1 MEDEKIIDLYWER
14 KDEAIMETQAAYG
27 RQLQTIA
34 QRIVQSYED
43 AEESVNDTYLAAWR
57 TIPPKR
63 PKYFFA
69 YLAKICRNFAFGK
82 LDWQDAARRKAE
94 VVTLSEEMELCI
106 PDTSRDSAAE
116 GREITRALNAFLG
129 TLTQENR
136 RLFVRRYWYVDTVA
150 EIAQR
155 YNIPLTAQLPIDP
168 KLAGG
173 IDKGMIELFNGDWL
187 DKIADAVYD
196 LPARAGK

>member
-82 LDWQDAARRKAE
+82 LDWLDAARRKAE

-116 GREITRALNAFLG
+116 GREITRGAERVPRHADPGEPAAVRAAVLVRGHRGGDRPAL
-129 TLTQENR
+129 QHE
-136 RLFVRRYWYVDTVA
+136 
-150 EIAQR
+150 
-155 YNIPLTAQLPIDP
+155 
-168 KLAGG
+168 
-173 IDKGMIELFNGDWL
+173 
-187 DKIADAVYD
+187 
-196 LPARAGK
+196 

>member
-1 MEDEKIIDLYWER
+1 MRPLWRPRRPTDGSCKL
-14 KDEAIMETQAAYG
+14 
-27 RQLQTIA
+27 IA

-82 LDWQDAARRKAE
+82 LDWLDAARRKAE
-94 VVTLSEEMELCI
+94 VVTPERGDGAVH
-106 PDTSRDSAAE
+106 PRHQPGFRRRGA
-116 GREITRALNAFLG
+116 EITRALNAFLG

-155 YNIPLTAQLPIDP
+155 YNMSESKVKTRLHRIRE
-168 KLAGG
+168 KLRVYLMQEG
-173 IDKGMIELFNGDWL
+173 I
-187 DKIADAVYD
+187 AV
-196 LPARAGK
+196 

>member
-14 KDEAIMETQAAYG
+14 KDDAIMETQKAYG

-63 PKYFFA
+63 PSHFFA
-69 YLAKICRNFAFGK
+69 YLAKICRNFAFGR
-82 LDWQDAARRKAE
+82 LDWRDAAKRRAE
-94 VVTLSEEMELCI
+94 VVSLSEEMELCI
-106 PDTSRDSAAE
+106 PDTSREQAAE
-116 GREITRALNAFLG
+116 GKEITRALNAFLG
-129 TLTQENR
+129 TLSQENR
-136 RLFVRRYWYVDTVA
+136 VLFVRRYWYVDTIA

-155 YNIPLTAQLPIDP
+155 YHMSESKVKTRLHRIRE
-168 KLAGG
+168 KLRGYLEQEG
-173 IDKGMIELFNGDWL
+173 I
-187 DKIADAVYD
+187 AV
-196 LPARAGK
+196 

>member
-82 LDWQDAARRKAE
+82 LDWLDAARRKAE
-94 VVTLSEEMELCI
+94 VVTLSEEME
-106 PDTSRDSAAE
+106 
-116 GREITRALNAFLG
+116 
-129 TLTQENR
+129 
-136 RLFVRRYWYVDTVA
+136 LFVRRYWYVDTVA

-155 YNIPLTAQLPIDP
+155 YNMSESKVKTRLHRIRE
-168 KLAGG
+168 KLRVYLMQEG
-173 IDKGMIELFNGDWL
+173 I
-187 DKIADAVYD
+187 AV
-196 LPARAGK
+196 

>member
-82 LDWQDAARRKAE
+82 LDWLDAARRKAE
-94 VVTLSEEMELCI
+94 VVTPGAERI
-106 PDTSRDSAAE
+106 PRHADPGEPAAV
-116 GREITRALNAFLG
+116 RAAVL
-129 TLTQENR
+129 
-136 RLFVRRYWYVDTVA
+136 VRGHR
-150 EIAQR
+150 
-155 YNIPLTAQLPIDP
+155 
-168 KLAGG
+168 GG
-173 IDKGMIELFNGDWL
+173 DR
-187 DKIADAVYD
+187 
-196 LPARAGK
+196 PALQHE

>member
-69 YLAKICRNFAFGK
+69 YLAKYAGILPSASWTGWMR
-82 LDWQDAARRKAE
+82 
-94 VVTLSEEMELCI
+94 
-106 PDTSRDSAAE
+106 PD
-116 GREITRALNAFLG
+116 GRPR
-129 TLTQENR
+129 
-136 RLFVRRYWYVDTVA
+136 W
-150 EIAQR
+150 
-155 YNIPLTAQLPIDP
+155 
-168 KLAGG
+168 
-173 IDKGMIELFNGDWL
+173 
-187 DKIADAVYD
+187 
-196 LPARAGK
+196 

>member
-14 KDEAIMETQAAYG
+14 KDEAIMQTQAAYG

-63 PKYFFA
+63 PAYFFA
-69 YLAKICRNFAFGK
+69 YLAKICRNFAFGR
-82 LDWQDAARRKAE
+82 LDWRDAAKRSAE

-106 PDTSRDSAAE
+106 PDTRRDAAAE
-116 GREITRALNAFLG
+116 GREIARALNAFLG
-129 TLTQENR
+129 TLSQENR
-136 RLFVRRYWYVDTVA
+136 KLFVRRYWYVDTVA

-155 YNIPLTAQLPIDP
+155 YGMSESKVKTRLHRIREKLRVYLAQE
-168 KLAGG
+168 G
-173 IDKGMIELFNGDWL
+173 I
-187 DKIADAVYD
+187 AV
-196 LPARAGK
+196 

>member
-63 PKYFFA
+63 PK
-69 YLAKICRNFAFGK
+69 C
-82 LDWQDAARRKAE
+82 
-94 VVTLSEEMELCI
+94 S
-106 PDTSRDSAAE
+106 
-116 GREITRALNAFLG
+116 TRTF
-129 TLTQENR
+129 
-136 RLFVRRYWYVDTVA
+136 
-150 EIAQR
+150 
-155 YNIPLTAQLPIDP
+155 PLTANRTSSTICP
-168 KLAGG
+168 A
-173 IDKGMIELFNGDWL
+173 FNS
-187 DKIADAVYD
+187 ADRI
-196 LPARAGK
+196 PFT

>member
-82 LDWQDAARRKAE
+82 LDWLD
-94 VVTLSEEMELCI
+94 
-106 PDTSRDSAAE
+106 
-116 GREITRALNAFLG
+116 AFLG

-155 YNIPLTAQLPIDP
+155 YNMSESKVKTRLHRIRE
-168 KLAGG
+168 KLRVYLMQEG
-173 IDKGMIELFNGDWL
+173 I
-187 DKIADAVYD
+187 AV
-196 LPARAGK
+196 